1 MGEEILLMVAR
12 EGLYLVLLLSAPMV
26 LAALAIGLVTS
37 VLQAATQLQDAS
49 LGFVPRLVVVLLA
62 LVAAS
67 PWIGAQL
74 VRFTAAVL
82 EGVPY
87 VGR

>member
-1 MGEEILLMVAR
+1 MADDVLLMVAR

-26 LAALAIGLVTS
+26 VAALLIGLVTS
-37 VLQAATQLQDAS
+37 VLQATTQLQDAS

-62 LVAAS
+62 LLAAS

-74 VRFTAAVL
+74 VRFTTAVL

-87 VGR
+87 VGQ